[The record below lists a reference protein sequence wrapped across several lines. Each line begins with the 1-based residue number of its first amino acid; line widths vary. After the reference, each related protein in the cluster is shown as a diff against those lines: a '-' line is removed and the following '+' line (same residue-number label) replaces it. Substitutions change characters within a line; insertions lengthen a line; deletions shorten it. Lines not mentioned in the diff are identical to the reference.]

1 MNNDK
6 LASNFVTEL
15 FAYALS
21 SRTVFETIRAY
32 LKLSYLQR
40 EEEKKFAQWIF
51 RNFDK
56 KGRIATVGQIQQQ
69 FIKDDSVLE
78 FLADISDIEVDDTKS
93 GYDSIISTFQEY
105 LKKMIFLESNER

>member
-40 EEEKKFAQWIF
+40 EEEKKWL
-51 RNFDK
+51 K
-56 KGRIATVGQIQQQ
+56 
-69 FIKDDSVLE
+69 
-78 FLADISDIEVDDTKS
+78 FLKS
-93 GYDSIISTFQEY
+93 
-105 LKKMIFLESNER
+105 FLEKRM